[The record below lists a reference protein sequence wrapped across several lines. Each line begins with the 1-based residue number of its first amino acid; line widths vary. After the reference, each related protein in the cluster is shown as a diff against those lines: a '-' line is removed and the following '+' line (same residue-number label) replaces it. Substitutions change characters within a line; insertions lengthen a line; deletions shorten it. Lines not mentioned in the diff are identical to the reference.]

1 MKTKADIVDDIF
13 IMQENEQK
21 GSLTK
26 KEIASVVDG
35 MLQAIRHQ
43 VAIGNAVQFR
53 EYFTISPVL
62 KKAKK
67 DNSTLFIDASK
78 ECVKITN
85 NNKLTPEN
93 IGHIVQMFAD
103 RKDVQY
109 QCKLVGN
116 DIIAEGDYNLSVSTY
131 VEQEDTRE
139 KVDIVELNARIEQIV
154 AHENELRKQID
165 EIIKEL

>member
-1 MKTKADIVDDIF
+1 MITKADIVDDIF
-13 IMQENEQK
+13 IMQENGQK

-67 DNSTLFIDASK
+67 AHDFKNGTTITMPRRPGVKIRASK
-78 ECVKITN
+78 GFEDYIKH
-85 NNKLTPEN
+85 ES
-93 IGHIVQMFAD
+93 
-103 RKDVQY
+103 
-109 QCKLVGN
+109 
-116 DIIAEGDYNLSVSTY
+116 DI
-131 VEQEDTRE
+131 
-139 KVDIVELNARIEQIV
+139 
-154 AHENELRKQID
+154 
-165 EIIKEL
+165 

>member
-1 MKTKADIVDDIF
+1 MITKADIVDDIF
-13 IMQENEQK
+13 IMQENGQK

-67 DNSTLFIDASK
+67 AHDFKNGTTITMPRRPGVKIKASK
-78 ECVKITN
+78 DFEDYVK
-85 NNKLTPEN
+85 
-93 IGHIVQMFAD
+93 HI
-103 RKDVQY
+103 
-109 QCKLVGN
+109 N
-116 DIIAEGDYNLSVSTY
+116 ESDI
-131 VEQEDTRE
+131 
-139 KVDIVELNARIEQIV
+139 
-154 AHENELRKQID
+154 
-165 EIIKEL
+165 

>member
-13 IMQENEQK
+13 IMQENGQK

-26 KEIASVVDG
+26 KEIAAVVDG

-67 DNSTLFIDASK
+67 AHDFKNGTTITMPRRPGVKIKASK
-78 ECVKITN
+78 DFEDYVK
-85 NNKLTPEN
+85 
-93 IGHIVQMFAD
+93 HI
-103 RKDVQY
+103 
-109 QCKLVGN
+109 N
-116 DIIAEGDYNLSVSTY
+116 ESDI
-131 VEQEDTRE
+131 
-139 KVDIVELNARIEQIV
+139 
-154 AHENELRKQID
+154 
-165 EIIKEL
+165 

>member
-1 MKTKADIVDDIF
+1 MITKADIVDDIF
-13 IMQENEQK
+13 IMQENGQK

-67 DNSTLFIDASK
+67 AYDFKNGTTITMPRRPGVKIKASK
-78 ECVKITN
+78 DFEDYVK
-85 NNKLTPEN
+85 
-93 IGHIVQMFAD
+93 HI
-103 RKDVQY
+103 Y
-109 QCKLVGN
+109 ES
-116 DIIAEGDYNLSVSTY
+116 DI
-131 VEQEDTRE
+131 
-139 KVDIVELNARIEQIV
+139 
-154 AHENELRKQID
+154 
-165 EIIKEL
+165 

>member
-13 IMQENEQK
+13 IMQENGQK
-21 GSLTK
+21 GPLTK

-67 DNSTLFIDASK
+67 AHDFKNGTTITMPRRPGVKIRASK
-78 ECVKITN
+78 GFEDYVKRVN
-85 NNKLTPEN
+85 NL
-93 IGHIVQMFAD
+93 G
-103 RKDVQY
+103 
-109 QCKLVGN
+109 
-116 DIIAEGDYNLSVSTY
+116 
-131 VEQEDTRE
+131 
-139 KVDIVELNARIEQIV
+139 
-154 AHENELRKQID
+154 
-165 EIIKEL
+165 